1 MVQPTT
7 HSEERLANLVRQIN
21 HTDPWR
27 IINDYLVDSSDSNSL
42 VVDGSGGS
50 PKVFS
55 YTPPTDYDIIVN
67 RLVLFMECSS
77 AMSTTNF
84 GNLAALGQGIK
95 IYAGGVQLSVW
106 KDNIDIYTEL
116 FDIDTL
122 ANVSNATVDTTMHG
136 EWQFANDANGQGIDI
151 RNGDLFEVIVN
162 DDLSALTIFR
172 IRLKGLLTASFFA

>member
-7 HSEERLANLVRQIN
+7 HPEERLASLVRQIN

-27 IINDYLVDSSDSNSL
+27 IINDYLVNSSDSNNL
-42 VVDGSGGS
+42 AVDGSGGS
-50 PKVFS
+50 PVVFS

-67 RLVLFMECSS
+67 RLVLFMETAS

-84 GNLAALGQGIK
+84 GDIAALGQGIT
-95 IYAGGVQLSVW
+95 IHAGGVQLSVW

-122 ANVSNATVDTTMHG
+122 QNVTDATTDTTMHG
-136 EWQFANDANGQGIDI
+136 EWQFATDANGQGIEI
-151 RNGDLFEVIVN
+151 HNGDAFEVIVN
-162 DDLSALTIFR
+162 DDLQAITTLR
-172 IRLKGLLTASFFA
+172 IRLKGLLVASFFA